1 MAKTSDNKMNLY
13 LDLSDQL
20 VGDLLAEELVSLAM
34 LHVDVELP
42 DQLKDL
48 VHAAARARRD
58 RQLWEGRTSPASNV
72 IVFLLTTIPAT

>member
-1 MAKTSDNKMNLY
+1 MKYLGQEWEGQQIYDKDLY
-13 LDLSDQL
+13 LDLCDQL
-20 VGDLLAEELVSLAM
+20 VGDLLAEELVSLAV

-58 RQLWEGRTSPASNV
+58 RQLW
-72 IVFLLTTIPAT
+72 

>member
-1 MAKTSDNKMNLY
+1 MNLY
-13 LDLSDQL
+13 LDLCDQL
-20 VGDLLAEELVSLAM
+20 VGDLLAEELVSLAV

-58 RQLWEGRTSPASNV
+58 GQLWKRRTSPASNV